1 MKSSA
6 CSDETSGPIFE
17 GVKPHSGCAS
27 PGPPDK
33 ARVSPAARSR
43 YRVVALP
50 ETFRSG
56 KAVEKAPLVEHAAL
70 HPRRV
75 RARKECSEGAPRSLH
90 AGAQSHLL
98 GRYLRRRREVPRD
111 FHRQS
116 EIRSWPMVGW
126 LSTLVG
132 TL

>member
-6 CSDETSGPIFE
+6 CSAETSGPIFE
-17 GVKPHSGCAS
+17 GIKPHSACAS

-33 ARVSPAARSR
+33 ARASPAARSR
-43 YRVVALP
+43 YRVAALP

-75 RARKECSEGAPRSLH
+75 RARKERTQGASRSLH
-90 AGAQSHLL
+90 ARAQSHLL
-98 GRYLRRRREVPRD
+98 ARHLR
-111 FHRQS
+111 
-116 EIRSWPMVGW
+116 
-126 LSTLVG
+126 
-132 TL
+132 